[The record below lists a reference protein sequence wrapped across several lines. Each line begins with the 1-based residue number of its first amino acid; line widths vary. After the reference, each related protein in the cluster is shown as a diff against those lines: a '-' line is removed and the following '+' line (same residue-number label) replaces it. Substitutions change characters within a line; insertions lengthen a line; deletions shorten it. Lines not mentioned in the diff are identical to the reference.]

1 VRSGRFFIGI
11 ILRIIG
17 PSRGKRAGRRGEL
30 SLFSDQFRRGESDK
44 GKFSGVKSSKLL
56 SNLSD
61 VVWKTFQAVNQRL
74 PEGEAIRP
82 QWAPGP
88 LLKSYERS
96 APPLGFPRET
106 DSLCPRCV
114 KEVRDGVISGETP
127 LETLMHTHPGEIKA
141 QILEENGQVIM
152 RKTCPKHGEFTDVMA
167 TDPKFLA
174 RIESLFFGRDFR
186 VAEDTHVHKHG
197 TSNIKFGRGAVLTVD
212 LTNRCNMMC
221 NPCFMDAN
229 QVGYVHEPT
238 FEDTKAILD
247 RAVSF
252 KPKRQVII
260 LFSGG
265 EPTLSPYYLDA
276 VAYARKIG
284 FYRILAATNGIRFAE
299 DIEFC
304 KAAKAA
310 GQHGVY
316 LQFDG
321 VSEEKN
327 KHRGVGNLFDVKLR
341 AIENLA
347 SVGIKVTL
355 VTTIVNTINNDGIGQ
370 IVEFAAQN
378 IDKVQTIAF
387 QPVSFTGR
395 DEDVPDEVRSKQR
408 YTLAGMA
415 HDLEDQSAGRLK
427 ALRDWFPLS
436 SYSAFTSVMDMLQG
450 ADAPWGWSSCN
461 CHPNCGIFT
470 LMVVNRQTGHFTSLF
485 DFFDYEQFMKDVA
498 VITDTA
504 RGKKLSYAQL
514 GMAIMRNFDAARAPE
529 GFPISQI
536 INLFKPSSTNS
547 NSDRNDRMKAQ
558 AQAQAEDPNDI
569 WRVLCVEGM
578 WFQDLFNYDFRRTEM
593 CVIPYGTQEGEI
605 SFCAYNTGVG
615 WRQIIE
621 NMHKTA
627 NLAEWY
633 EEHGRHAVY
642 AKGKAV
648 PLRTTK
654 HTLSLPIINQVLAE
668 DRDGE
673 PAANVTP
680 YLIEEE
686 EEARV

>member
-1 VRSGRFFIGI
+1 M
-11 ILRIIG
+11 
-17 PSRGKRAGRRGEL
+17 
-30 SLFSDQFRRGESDK
+30 FSDNFRRGEGK
-44 GKFSGVKSSKLL
+44 GNGRKGSRAVSKMADLG
-56 SNLSD
+56 
-61 VVWKTFQAVNQRL
+61 WKAFQAVNKAL
-74 PEGEAIRP
+74 PEGQSIQPA
-82 QWAPGP
+82 WAAEP
-88 LLKSYERS
+88 LLKSYERT

-106 DSLCPRCV
+106 DSLCPACV
-114 KEVRDGVISGETP
+114 KSVRTGVISGDIP
-127 LETLMHTHPGEIKA
+127 LNILMDAHPGEIKA
-141 QILEENGQVIM
+141 QIVEENGQVLM
-152 RKTCPKHGEFTDVMA
+152 KKTCPTHGEFVDVMA
-167 TDPKFLA
+167 TDPAFLE
-174 RIESLFFGRDFR
+174 RIESLFYGRDFKA
-186 VAEDTHVHKHG
+186 AEDKHIHHHG
-197 TSNIKFGRGAVLTVD
+197 TSDIKFGRGAVLTVD

-252 KPKRQVII
+252 KPKRQIII

-265 EPTLSPYYLDA
+265 EPTLSPYFLDA
-276 VAYARKIG
+276 VAYAKKVG
-284 FYRILAATNGIRFAE
+284 FYRILAATNGIRYAE

-304 KAAKAA
+304 KAAKEA

-321 VSEEKN
+321 TNEEDN
-327 KHRGVGNLFDVKLR
+327 KHRGVGNLFDVKLK

-355 VTTIVNTINNDGIGQ
+355 VTTIVNSWNNDGIGS
-370 IVEFAAQN
+370 IVKFAAEN

-395 DEDVPDEVRSKQR
+395 DEDISDNDRIAQR
-408 YTLAGMA
+408 YTLAGMT
-415 HDLEDQSAGRLK
+415 HDLKTQLDGVLEP
-427 ALRDWFPLS
+427 LRDWYPLS

-470 LMVVNRQTGHFTSLF
+470 LIVVNSKTNEMRSLF
-485 DFFDYEQFMKDVA
+485 EFFNYERFMQDVA
-498 VITDTA
+498 TITDTA
-504 RGKKLSYAQL
+504 RGKKLTMAQL
-514 GMAIMRNFDAARAPE
+514 GMAIMRNYDASAAPD

-536 INLFKPSSTNS
+536 VNLFKPSSTTS
-547 NSDRNDRMKAQ
+547 NSDRNDRMKVERK
-558 AQAQAEDPNDI
+558 EDDI

-621 NMHKTA
+621 EMHKTA
-627 NLAEWY
+627 SLSQWY

-642 AKGKAV
+642 AKGKEV
-648 PLRTTK
+648 PGIGKTRS
-654 HTLSLPIINQVLAE
+654 LSLPVIAKVLQE
-668 DRDGE
+668 DLDKPR
-673 PAANVTP
+673 VSP
-680 YLIEEE
+680 YLIETEE
-686 EEARV
+686 HETVGV

>member
-1 VRSGRFFIGI
+1 
-11 ILRIIG
+11 
-17 PSRGKRAGRRGEL
+17 
-30 SLFSDQFRRGESDK
+30 LFSDQFRRGEAEK
-44 GKFSGVKSSKLL
+44 GKFSGVRSSALL

-61 VVWKTFQAVNQRL
+61 VAWKVFQAVNKRL

-88 LLKSYERS
+88 LLKSYERT

-114 KEVRDGVISGETP
+114 KEVRDAVITGEAE
-127 LETLMHTHPGEIKA
+127 LETLMHAHPGEIKA
-141 QILEENGQVIM
+141 QILEENGRVIM
-152 RKTCPKHGEFTDVMA
+152 RKSCPKHGLFEDVMA
-167 TDPKFLA
+167 TDPEFLR

-186 VAEDTHVHKHG
+186 AAEDAQVHRHG
-197 TSNIKFGRGAVLTVD
+197 TSTIKFGRGAVLTVD

-252 KPKRQVII
+252 KPRRQIII

-265 EPTLSPYYLDA
+265 EPTLSPYYLEA
-276 VAYARKIG
+276 VAYAKRIG

-327 KHRGVGNLFDVKLR
+327 RHRGVGNLFDVKLR

-370 IVEFAAQN
+370 IVEFAAKN
-378 IDKVQTIAF
+378 IDKIQTIAF

-395 DEDVPDEVRSKQR
+395 DEEITDALRIRQR
-408 YTLAGMA
+408 YTLSGMT
-415 HDLEDQSAGRLK
+415 HDLKDQLGGRLQP
-427 ALRDWFPLS
+427 LRDWFPLS

-470 LMVVNRQTGHFTSLF
+470 LMVVNRRTGEFKSLF
-485 DFFDYEQFMKDVA
+485 EFFNYEQFMKDVA
-498 VITDTA
+498 TITDTA
-504 RGKKLSYAQL
+504 RGRKLSYAQL
-514 GMAIMRNFDAARAPE
+514 GLTILRNFDASRAPK

-536 INLFKPSSTNS
+536 INLFRPSSSNS
-547 NSDRNDRMKAQ
+547 NSDRNDRMKTWAD
-558 AQAQAEDPNDI
+558 ADDAGDV

-633 EEHGRHAVY
+633 KEHERHPVY
-642 AKGKAV
+642 AKGKSV
-648 PLRTTK
+648 PLNSTA
-654 HTLSLPIINQVLAE
+654 HSLSLPVVNAILAE
-668 DRDGE
+668 DADEQRRQA
-673 PAANVTP
+673 PTP
-680 YLIEEE
+680 FLVEE
-686 EEARV
+686 EEAAV

>member
-1 VRSGRFFIGI
+1 M
-11 ILRIIG
+11 
-17 PSRGKRAGRRGEL
+17 
-30 SLFSDQFRRGESDK
+30 FSDQFRRGESDK
-44 GKFSGVKSSKLL
+44 AKFSGVRSSRLF
-56 SNLSD
+56 SNVSD
-61 VVWKTFQAVNQRL
+61 VAWKAFQSINRRL
-74 PEGEAIRP
+74 PEGASVRP
-82 QWAPGP
+82 KWAPGP
-88 LLKSYERS
+88 LLKSYERT

-114 KEVRDGVISGETP
+114 KEVRERVISGDAP
-127 LETLMHTHPGEIKA
+127 LETLMDTHPGEIKA
-141 QILEENGQVIM
+141 QIVEEDNQVFM
-152 RKTCPKHGEFTDVMA
+152 VKTCPKHGEFRDLMA
-167 TDPKFLA
+167 SDARFLR
-174 RIESLFFGRDFR
+174 RIESLFYGRDFR
-186 VAEDTHVHKHG
+186 AAEDAHVHKHG
-197 TSNIKFGRGAVLTVD
+197 TSSIKFGRGAVLTVD

-238 FEDTKAILD
+238 FDDTKAILD

-252 KPKRQVII
+252 KPRRQIII

-265 EPTLSPYYLDA
+265 EPTLSPYYLEA
-276 VAYARKIG
+276 VAYAKQVG

-299 DIEFC
+299 DLEFC
-304 KAAKAA
+304 RKAKEA

-321 VSEEKN
+321 TSEEKN
-327 KHRGVGNLFDVKLR
+327 QHRGVGNLFDVKLR

-355 VTTIVNTINNDGIGQ
+355 VTTIVNTINNDAIGS
-370 IVEFAAQN
+370 IVEFAAKN

-395 DEDVPDEVRSKQR
+395 DEDVDDATRFRQR

-415 HDLEDQSAGRLK
+415 GDLERQLDGGLK

-461 CHPNCGIFT
+461 CHPNCGVFT
-470 LMVVNRQTGHFTSLF
+470 LLVVNRHTGHWTPLF
-485 DFFDYEQFMKDVA
+485 EFFNYEQFMRDVA

-504 RGKKLSYAQL
+504 RGSKLSYAQL

-547 NSDRNDRMKAQ
+547 NSDRNDRMKTRGAD
-558 AQAQAEDPNDI
+558 DPADV

-615 WRQIIE
+615 WRQVIE

-627 NLAEWY
+627 GLAEWY
-633 EEHGRHAVY
+633 KEHGRHAVY
-642 AKGKAV
+642 AKGKHV
-648 PLRTTK
+648 PLRSAK
-654 HTLSLPIINQVLAE
+654 HTLSLPIVNVRTKEGASQ
-668 DRDGE
+668 GGGCGSCGGGSGGG
-673 PAANVTP
+673 AAASP

-686 EEARV
+686 TIV

>member
-1 VRSGRFFIGI
+1 M
-11 ILRIIG
+11 
-17 PSRGKRAGRRGEL
+17 
-30 SLFSDQFRRGESDK
+30 FSDQFRRNESVK
-44 GKFSGVKSSKLL
+44 GRFSGVKSSVLL
-56 SNLSD
+56 SNLAD
-61 VVWKTFQAVNQRL
+61 ATWKVFQSVNRAL
-74 PEGEAIRP
+74 PEGEALRP

-88 LLKSYERS
+88 LLKSYEKTS
-96 APPLGFPRET
+96 PPLGFPRET

-114 KEVRDGVISGETP
+114 KEVREAVTSGQTP
-127 LETLMHTHPGEIKA
+127 LETLMHEHPGEIKA
-141 QILEENGQVIM
+141 QIVEQDGRIVM
-152 RKTCPKHGEFTDVMA
+152 KKTCAKHGEFVDVMA
-167 TDPKFLA
+167 TSPAFLS
-174 RIESLFFGRDFR
+174 RIESLFYGRDFR
-186 VAEDTHVHKHG
+186 AAEDAHVHRHG
-197 TSNIKFGRGAVLTVD
+197 TSDIKFGRGAVLTVD

-238 FEDTKAILD
+238 YEDTKAILD

-265 EPTLSPYYLDA
+265 EPTLSPYYLEA
-276 VAYARKIG
+276 VAYAKKIG

-304 KAAKAA
+304 RQAKEA

-347 SVGIKVTL
+347 EVGIKVTL
-355 VTTIVNTINNDGIGQ
+355 VTTIVNTLNNDAIGQ
-370 IVEFAAQN
+370 IVEFAAKN

-395 DEDVPDEVRSKQR
+395 DEDIPDDLRIKQR
-408 YTLAGMA
+408 YTLADMA
-415 HDLEDQSAGRLK
+415 TDLEAQLGGDLK
-427 ALRDWFPLS
+427 ALRDWYPLS

-461 CHPNCGIFT
+461 CHPNCGVFT
-470 LMVVNRQTGHFTSLF
+470 LMVVNRHTGAWTPLF
-485 DFFDYEQFMKDVA
+485 KFFNYEQFMKDVG

-504 RGKKLSYAQL
+504 RGQKLTMAQL
-514 GMAIMRNFDAARAPE
+514 GMAIMRNFDPKAAPE
-529 GFPISQI
+529 GFPMSQI
-536 INLFKPSSTNS
+536 INLFKPSSANS
-547 NSDRNDRMKAQ
+547 NSDRNDRMKTQ
-558 AQAQAEDPNDI
+558 TGGAEDPNDA

-627 NLAEWY
+627 GLAEWY
-633 EEHGRHAVY
+633 KENGRHAVY
-642 AKGKAV
+642 AAGKPV
-648 PLRTTK
+648 PGIAKK
-654 HTLSLPIINQVLAE
+654 HSLSLPIVQSILAE
-668 DRDGE
+668 DSDH
-673 PAANVTP
+673 PVAKVSP
-680 YLIEEE
+680 YLVTEEE
-686 EEARV
+686 VTI

>member
-1 VRSGRFFIGI
+1 M
-11 ILRIIG
+11 
-17 PSRGKRAGRRGEL
+17 
-30 SLFSDQFRRGESDK
+30 FSDNFRRGEGK
-44 GKFSGVKSSKLL
+44 GKGRKGSKAISKAADLG
-56 SNLSD
+56 
-61 VVWKTFQAVNQRL
+61 WKAFQAVNRAI
-74 PEGEAIRP
+74 PESESIKPA
-82 QWAPGP
+82 WAAEP
-88 LLKSYERS
+88 LLKSYERT

-106 DSLCPRCV
+106 DSLCPACV
-114 KEVRDGVISGETP
+114 KSVRNGVISGDIP
-127 LETLMHTHPGEIKA
+127 LNILMNEHPGEIKA
-141 QILEENGQVIM
+141 QIVEENGQVVM
-152 RKTCPKHGEFTDVMA
+152 KKTCPTHGEFVDVLA
-167 TDPKFLA
+167 TDSAFLN
-174 RIESLFFGRDFR
+174 RIESLFYGRDFKA
-186 VAEDTHVHKHG
+186 AEDKHVHHHG
-197 TSNIKFGRGAVLTVD
+197 TSDIKFGRGAVLTVD
-212 LTNRCNMMC
+212 LTNRFNMMC

-252 KPKRQVII
+252 KPRRQIII

-265 EPTLSPYYLDA
+265 EPTLSPYYLEA
-276 VAYARKIG
+276 VAYAKKVG

-304 KAAKAA
+304 KAAKEA

-355 VTTIVNTINNDGIGQ
+355 VTTIVNTINNDAIGQ
-370 IVEFAAQN
+370 IVEFAAKN

-395 DEDVPDEVRSKQR
+395 DEDVPDHIREQQR

-415 HDLEDQSAGRLK
+415 QDLETQLDGRME

-470 LMVVNRQTGHFTSLF
+470 LAVVNRHTGEFKSLF
-485 DFFDYEQFMKDVA
+485 DFFDYEQFMKDVS

-504 RGKKLSYAQL
+504 RGKKLTMAQL
-514 GMAIMRNFDAARAPE
+514 AMAIMRNFQPERAPE
-529 GFPISQI
+529 GFPVSQI
-536 INLFKPSSTNS
+536 INLFKPSSTSS
-547 NSDRNDRMKAQ
+547 NSDRNDRMQQKSDDA
-558 AQAQAEDPNDI
+558 ADV

-627 NLAEWY
+627 SLGEWY

-648 PLRTTK
+648 PGISKK
-654 HTLSLPIINQVLAE
+654 HSLSLPIVNQILAE
-668 DRDGE
+668 DSDA
-673 PAANVTP
+673 PNQAATP

-686 EEARV
+686 EEATV

>member
-1 VRSGRFFIGI
+1 M
-11 ILRIIG
+11 
-17 PSRGKRAGRRGEL
+17 RRN

-44 GKFSGVKSSKLL
+44 GRLAGVKGSKLL
-56 SNLSD
+56 SSLSD
-61 VVWKTFQAVNQRL
+61 VAWKAFQAVNTRL
-74 PEGEAIRP
+74 PEGEAVRP
-82 QWAPGP
+82 GWAPGP
-88 LLKSYERS
+88 LLKSYERTS
-96 APPLGFPRET
+96 PPLGFPRET

-114 KEVRDGVISGETP
+114 KEVRESVITGETP
-127 LETLMHTHPGEIKA
+127 LESLMNAHPGELKA

-152 RKTCPKHGEFTDVMA
+152 RKTCPKHGTFEDVMA
-167 TDPKFLA
+167 TDPAFLS

-186 VAEDTHVHKHG
+186 AAEDAHVHRHG
-197 TSNIKFGRGAVLTVD
+197 TSTIKFGRGAVLTVD

-229 QVGYVHEPT
+229 QVGYVHEPS
-238 FEDTKAILD
+238 FEDIKTILD
-247 RAVSF
+247 NAVSF
-252 KPKRQVII
+252 KPRRQIII

-265 EPTLSPYYLDA
+265 EPTLSPHFLEA
-276 VAYARKIG
+276 VAYAKKVG
-284 FYRILAATNGIRFAE
+284 FYRILAATNGIRYAE

-327 KHRGVGNLFDVKLR
+327 KHRGVGNLFDVKLK

-355 VTTIVNTINNDGIGQ
+355 VTTIVNTINNDAIGQ

-395 DEDVPDEVRSKQR
+395 DEDVPDSVRIRQR
-408 YTLAGMA
+408 YTLSGMT
-415 HDLEDQSAGRLK
+415 HDLKDQLQGRLQP
-427 ALRDWFPLS
+427 LRDWFPLS

-470 LMVVNRQTGHFTSLF
+470 LMVVNRRTGEFKSLF
-485 DFFDYEQFMKDVA
+485 EFFDYEQFMRDVA

-504 RGKKLSYAQL
+504 RGPTLSYAQL
-514 GMAIMRNFDAARAPE
+514 AMAIMRSFRPEHAPE

-536 INLFKPSSTNS
+536 INLFKPSSVSS

-558 AQAQAEDPNDI
+558 TADDSSDI

-633 EEHGRHAVY
+633 SEHGRHPVY
-642 AKGKAV
+642 AKGKDV
-648 PLRTTK
+648 PNIPKTRS
-654 HTLSLPIINQVLAE
+654 LSLPVVSAILAE
-668 DRDGE
+668 DRNE
-673 PAANVTP
+673 RPAVTP

-686 EEARV
+686 EEASSNLLN

>member
-1 VRSGRFFIGI
+1 LFSDNF
-11 ILRIIG
+11 
-17 PSRGKRAGRRGEL
+17 RRGEL
-30 SLFSDQFRRGESDK
+30 EKSR
-44 GKFSGVKSSKLL
+44 FSGVKRSKLV
-56 SNLSD
+56 SSLSD
-61 VVWKTFQAVNQRL
+61 VAWKAFQSVNRRL
-74 PEGEAIRP
+74 PEGEAVRP
-82 QWAPGP
+82 TWAPGP
-88 LLKSYERS
+88 LLKSYERT

-114 KEVRDGVISGETP
+114 KEVRESVISGETP
-127 LETLMHTHPGEIKA
+127 LESLMNEHPGEIKA
-141 QILEENGQVIM
+141 QIFEEDGKVFM
-152 RKTCPKHGEFTDVMA
+152 TKTCPKHGEFKDLMA
-167 TDPKFLA
+167 TDARFLE
-174 RIESLFFGRDFR
+174 RVESLFYGRDFR
-186 VAEDTHVHKHG
+186 AAEDSHIHKHG

-252 KPKRQVII
+252 KPRRQIII

-265 EPTLSPYYLDA
+265 EPTLSPYFLDA
-276 VAYARKIG
+276 VAYAKKVG
-284 FYRILAATNGIRFAE
+284 FYRILAATNGIRYAE

-304 KAAKAA
+304 KAAKEA

-355 VTTIVNTINNDGIGQ
+355 VTTIVNTINNDDIGR
-370 IVEFAAQN
+370 IVEFAAKN

-395 DEDVPDEVRSKQR
+395 DEDVPDAVREKQR

-415 HDLEDQSAGRLK
+415 EDLDKQLDGRMK
-427 ALRDWFPLS
+427 PLRDWFPLS

-470 LMVVNRQTGHFTSLF
+470 LAVVNRQTGDFKSLF
-485 DFFDYEQFMKDVA
+485 DFFDYEQFMKDVS

-504 RGKKLSYAQL
+504 RGKKLTMAQL
-514 GMAIMRNFDAARAPE
+514 AMAIMRNFQPERAPE
-529 GFPISQI
+529 GFPVSQI
-536 INLFKPSSTNS
+536 INLFKPSSTSS
-547 NSDRNDRMKAQ
+547 NSDRNDRMKTDKSD
-558 AQAQAEDPNDI
+558 DPSDV

-605 SFCAYNTGVG
+605 SFCAYNTGTRPQG
-615 WRQIIE
+615 SPSGTRS
-621 NMHKTA
+621 TA
-627 NLAEWY
+627 ATPST
-633 EEHGRHAVY
+633 RRAR
-642 AKGKAV
+642 
-648 PLRTTK
+648 P
-654 HTLSLPIINQVLAE
+654 S
-668 DRDGE
+668 
-673 PAANVTP
+673 PAYKRRGA
-680 YLIEEE
+680 
-686 EEARV
+686 

>member
-1 VRSGRFFIGI
+1 M
-11 ILRIIG
+11 
-17 PSRGKRAGRRGEL
+17 
-30 SLFSDQFRRGESDK
+30 FSDNFRRGENGKK
-44 GKFSGVKSSKLL
+44 GMAGSKIISKAADLG
-56 SNLSD
+56 
-61 VVWKTFQAVNQRL
+61 WKAFQAINKVL
-74 PEGEAIRP
+74 PEGKSIQPA
-82 QWAPGP
+82 WAAEP
-88 LLKSYERS
+88 LLKSYERT

-106 DSLCPRCV
+106 DSLCPTCV
-114 KEVRDGVISGETP
+114 KQVREGVINKSIP
-127 LETLMHTHPGEIKA
+127 LEILMNSHPGEIKA
-141 QILEENGQVIM
+141 QIVEENGQVVM
-152 RKTCPKHGEFTDVMA
+152 KKTCPTHGEFVDVMA
-167 TDPKFLA
+167 TDPAFLE
-174 RIESLFFGRDFR
+174 RIESLFYGRDFKA
-186 VAEDTHVHKHG
+186 AEDKHVHHHG
-197 TSNIKFGRGAVLTVD
+197 TSDIKFGRGAVLTVD

-238 FEDTKAILD
+238 FEDTRAILD
-247 RAVSF
+247 RAISF
-252 KPKRQVII
+252 KPRRQIII

-265 EPTLSPYYLDA
+265 EPTIAPHFLES
-276 VAYARKIG
+276 VAYAKKIG
-284 FYRILAATNGIRFAE
+284 FYRILAATNGIRYAE

-304 KAAKAA
+304 KAAKEA

-327 KHRGVGNLFDVKLR
+327 VHRGVGNLFDVKLK

-355 VTTIVNTINNDGIGQ
+355 VTTIVNSWNNDGIGD
-370 IVEFAAQN
+370 IVKFAAEN

-395 DEDVPDEVRSKQR
+395 DEDVSDEDRIAQR
-408 YTLAGMA
+408 YTLAGMT
-415 HDLEDQSAGRLK
+415 HDLKDQLGGTLEP
-427 ALRDWFPLS
+427 LRDWFPLS

-470 LMVVNRQTGHFTSLF
+470 LIVVDKNTNKMTSLF
-485 DFFDYEQFMKDVA
+485 DFFNYEQFMKDVA

-504 RGKKLSYAQL
+504 RGNKLTMAQL
-514 GMAIMRNFDAARAPE
+514 AMTIMRNYDAAKAPQ

-536 INLFKPSSTNS
+536 LNLFKPSSANS
-547 NSDRNDRMKAQ
+547 NSDRNDRMQ
-558 AQAQAEDPNDI
+558 TRAEDDN

-593 CVIPYGTQEGEI
+593 CVIPYGTQEGEV

-621 NMHKTA
+621 EMHKTA
-627 NLAEWY
+627 SLSEWY
-633 EEHGRHAVY
+633 KENGRHAVY
-642 AKGKAV
+642 AAGKEV
-648 PLRTTK
+648 PGIAKVRS
-654 HTLSLPIINQVLAE
+654 LSLPVIAKIVSE
-668 DRDGE
+668 DNDA
-673 PAANVTP
+673 PAATP
-680 YLIEEE
+680 YLVEHDEELE
-686 EEARV
+686 KVGV

>member
-1 VRSGRFFIGI
+1 M
-11 ILRIIG
+11 
-17 PSRGKRAGRRGEL
+17 
-30 SLFSDQFRRGESDK
+30 FSDQFRRGESER
-44 GKFSGVKSSKLL
+44 GKFNGVKSSKFL
-56 SNLSD
+56 SGLSD
-61 VVWKTFQAVNQRL
+61 LAWKAFQTVNRRL

-82 QWAPGP
+82 KWAPGP

-114 KEVRDGVISGETP
+114 KEVRNAVIDGTAP
-127 LETLMHTHPGEIKA
+127 LETLMHQHPGEIKA
-141 QILEENGQVIM
+141 QILEEDGRVIM
-152 RKTCPKHGEFTDVMA
+152 RKSCPKHGQLEDVLA
-167 TDPKFLA
+167 TDPAFLR

-186 VAEDTHVHKHG
+186 AAEDHSVHHHG
-197 TSNIKFGRGAVLTVD
+197 TSTIKFGRGAVLTVD

-252 KPKRQVII
+252 KPRRQVII

-276 VAYARKIG
+276 VAYAKKIG

-321 VSEEKN
+321 VGEEKN

-355 VTTIVNTINNDGIGQ
+355 VVTIVNSINNDAIGQ
-370 IVEFAAQN
+370 IVEFAARN

-395 DEDVPDEVRSKQR
+395 DEDISDDLREQWR
-408 YTLAGMA
+408 YTLAGMT
-415 HDLEDQSAGRLK
+415 HDLKDQLEGRLQP
-427 ALRDWFPLS
+427 LRDWFPLS

-470 LMVVNRQTGHFTSLF
+470 LAVVNRRSGEFTSLF
-485 DFFDYEQFMKDVA
+485 EFFNYQQFMKDIA

-514 GMAIMRNFDAARAPE
+514 AMAIMRNFDAERAPK

-536 INLFKPSSTNS
+536 INLFKPSSTDS

-558 AQAQAEDPNDI
+558 KSEDPNDI

-627 NLAEWY
+627 DLAEWY
-633 EEHGRHAVY
+633 KEHGRHPVY
-642 AKGKAV
+642 AAGHNV
-648 PLRTTK
+648 PGISKK
-654 HTLSLPIINQVLAE
+654 HSLSLPVVNAIIADDTDQKS
-668 DRDGE
+668 G
-673 PAANVTP
+673 TISP

-686 EEARV
+686 NAIQ

>member
-1 VRSGRFFIGI
+1 M
-11 ILRIIG
+11 
-17 PSRGKRAGRRGEL
+17 
-30 SLFSDQFRRGESDK
+30 FSDQFRRGETDK
-44 GKFSGVKSSKLL
+44 SKLTGVKGSKLV
-56 SNLSD
+56 STLSD
-61 VVWKTFQAVNQRL
+61 VAWKAFQSVNQRL
-74 PEGEAIRP
+74 PEGDAIRP
-82 QWAPGP
+82 KWAPGP

-114 KEVRDGVISGETP
+114 KEVRDAVISGETT
-127 LETLMHTHPGEIKA
+127 LESLMNEHPGEIKA
-141 QILEENGQVIM
+141 QIVEENGQVVM
-152 RKTCPKHGEFTDVMA
+152 RKTCPKHGEFVDVMA
-167 TDPKFLA
+167 TDPAFLE
-174 RIESLFFGRDFR
+174 RIESLFFGRDFKA
-186 VAEDTHVHKHG
+186 AEDSHVHKHG

-238 FEDTKAILD
+238 FDDTKAILD

-265 EPTLSPYYLDA
+265 EPTISPYYLEA
-276 VAYARKIG
+276 VAYAKKIG

-299 DIEFC
+299 DVEFC

-321 VSEEKN
+321 VGEEKN
-327 KHRGVGNLFDVKLR
+327 AHRGVGNLFDVKVR

-355 VTTIVNTINNDGIGQ
+355 VVTIVNSINNDGIGQ
-370 IVEFAAQN
+370 IVEFAAKN

-395 DEDVPDEVRSKQR
+395 DEDVPDAVRIKQR
-408 YTLAGMA
+408 YTLSGMT
-415 HDLEDQSAGRLK
+415 HDLKDQLGGRLQP
-427 ALRDWFPLS
+427 LRDWFPLS

-470 LMVVNRQTGHFTSLF
+470 LIVVNKKTGAFSSLF
-485 DFFDYEQFMKDVA
+485 DFFNYEQFMKDVA

-514 GMAIMRNFDAARAPE
+514 GMAIMRNFDAGRAPE

-547 NSDRNDRMKAQ
+547 SSDRNDRMTSAGQ
-558 AQAQAEDPNDI
+558 DTLNDA

-633 EEHGRHAVY
+633 EQNERHAVY
-642 AKGKAV
+642 AAGHNV
-648 PLRTTK
+648 PGISKK
-654 HTLSLPIINQVLAE
+654 HSLSLPIIQAVLEE
-668 DRDGE
+668 DADHKTV
-673 PAANVTP
+673 VTSP
-680 YLIEEE
+680 YLLEERE
-686 EEARV
+686 EEALTA